1 MLPAGLTHLTFPLAF
16 AYPMHHEEAAGTPEA
31 SECEEAEDTAAE
43 SAESVKPMSAKVTLE
58 TCPEA
63 VRDVLSDLAT
73 GARVAFTN
81 NWLSCHV
88 DVFVVME
95 LAALAGAPWRSK
107 DQAWK
112 QNGTYVGSIGM
123 YGIMQL
129 ISKRDIP
136 CF

>member
-1 MLPAGLTHLTFPLAF
+1 MRKGGGA
-16 AYPMHHEEAAGTPEA
+16 
-31 SECEEAEDTAAE
+31 AAE
-43 SAESVKPMSAKVTLE
+43 SSESVKAMSPKVTLE

-63 VRDVLSDLAT
+63 VRDVLNDMAT
-73 GARVAFTN
+73 GARVPFTN

-129 ISKRDIP
+129 ISK
-136 CF
+136 